1 MRYQNGKQYEGVF
14 NGIAVTF
21 VLHNF
26 SPAIADRFNHFLA
39 EEGCLCT
46 KKRNFASFMQ
56 KMNESSDKMYIFAA
70 FS

>member
-26 SPAIADRFNHFLA
+26 SPAIADEFNRQLA
-39 EEGCLCT
+39 EAGRREYA
-46 KKRNFASFMQ
+46 KESEIKASRG
-56 KMNESSDKMYIFAA
+56 
-70 FS
+70 